1 MSLSQ
6 YRILRL
12 FGLLLLFPNMLSP
25 VPLLCQTNASDR
37 QQSSPGPAPD
47 ITRARQLAQAGKS
60 DEAVAILKALD
71 QQKSN
76 TPGLAHELGAI
87 YYKKGDPVA
96 AIPYFKRAIDQ
107 DQQDLEAI
115 QLLGLAYF
123 QTGRPAEAIPLLKR
137 VASLYPAGSVN
148 SSYALGLAY
157 IQTHSYPD
165 ARKAFAQMYGVPEDS
180 AVAYLFLARMLLRQ
194 GYDPIA
200 EENARKAVALDPKL
214 PLGHFLL
221 GEFYLYK
228 SDLANAKEEFDQE
241 IKLNPA
247 YAGTY
252 DRLADTYTR
261 LGKYD
266 DAERLLQRAILLDAN
281 ATGPYILMGKVQVK
295 KMDYVQAASYLE
307 RAIRMDPNNYIAH
320 HLLGEAYRGMGKAEA
335 AERELKLA
343 EQLQSAQHPQLE
355 NIR

>member
-1 MSLSQ
+1 M
-6 YRILRL
+6 RINFLLHSRIFPAGL
-12 FGLLLLFPNMLSP
+12 FMVLVLTISYAQGQTAAPNS
-25 VPLLCQTNASDR
+25 
-37 QQSSPGPAPD
+37 QQSPITASPEV
-47 ITRARQLAQAGKS
+47 TRARQLAQAGKS
-60 DEAVAILKALD
+60 DEALAILRALE
-71 QQKSN
+71 QQKSDA
-76 TPGLAHELGAI
+76 PGLAHELGAT

-96 AIPYFKRAIDQ
+96 AIPYFRRAIDQ
-107 DQQDLEAI
+107 DQQDLEAV

-137 VASLYPAGSVN
+137 VASLYPAGNVN
-148 SSYALGLAY
+148 SSYALGLSY
-157 IQTHSYPD
+157 IQTHNYPEG
-165 ARKAFAQMYGVPEDS
+165 RKAFAQMYGVPENS
-180 AVAYLFLARMLLRQ
+180 AAAYLFFARMLLRQ
-194 GYDPIA
+194 GYDPVA
-200 EENARKAVALDPKL
+200 EENARKAIELDPKL

-228 SDLANAKEEFDQE
+228 SDLAKAKEEFEQE

-261 LGKYD
+261 LAKYD

-295 KMDYVQAASYLE
+295 KMDYVQAVTFLE
-307 RAIRMDPNNYIAH
+307 RAIKMDPNNYISH

-343 EQLQSAQHPQLE
+343 EQLQSARHPQLE
-355 NIR
+355 NVR

>member
-1 MSLSQ
+1 MGPLVRFISC
-6 YRILRL
+6 RFIL
-12 FGLLLLFPNMLSP
+12 GEVLLWLLASYNLVSKT
-25 VPLLCQTNASDR
+25 VASDR
-37 QQSSPGPAPD
+37 QHNVAPE
-47 ITRARQLAQAGKS
+47 INQARQLAQAGKAE
-60 DEAVAILKALD
+60 EALAILKKLE
-71 QQKSN
+71 QQQGD
-76 TPGLAHELGAI
+76 TPGLAHELGAT
-87 YYKKGDPVA
+87 YYKKGDPLP
-96 AIPYFKRAIDQ
+96 AIPYFKSAIDQ
-107 DQQDLEAI
+107 DPQDLESV

-137 VASLYPAGSVN
+137 VSSLYRAGNVN

-157 IQTHSYPD
+157 IQTHNYPE
-165 ARKAFAQMYGVPEDS
+165 ARKAFAQMYGVPDDS
-180 AVAYLFLARMLLRQ
+180 AAAYLFFARMLLRQ
-194 GYDPIA
+194 GYDPVA
-200 EENARKAVALDPKL
+200 EENARKAMSLDPKL

-228 SDLANAKEEFDQE
+228 SDLENAEKEFEQE

-295 KMDYVQAASYLE
+295 KMDYVQATTFLE
-307 RAIRMDPNNYIAH
+307 RAIKMDPNNYVSH

-343 EQLQSAQHPQLE
+343 ERLQSAQHPQLE

>member
-1 MSLSQ
+1 M
-6 YRILRL
+6 
-12 FGLLLLFPNMLSP
+12 LLLVCSLVLTLSTSVVCYSAQAP
-25 VPLLCQTNASDR
+25 AESS
-37 QQSSPGPAPD
+37 QSSQGAPELA
-47 ITRARQLAQAGKS
+47 RARQLAQAGKS
-60 DEAVAILKALD
+60 DEALVILKALD
-71 QQKSN
+71 QQRSN
-76 TPGLAHELGAI
+76 TPGLAHELGAT

-96 AIPYFKRAIDQ
+96 AIPYFKRALEQ
-107 DQQDLEAI
+107 DQQDLEAA

-123 QTGRPAEAIPLLKR
+123 QTGRPTEAIPLLKR
-137 VASLYPAGSVN
+137 VASLYTAGNVS

-157 IQTHSYPD
+157 IQTHNYPE

-180 AVAYLFLARMLLRQ
+180 APSYLFFARMLLRQ
-194 GYDPIA
+194 GYDPVA
-200 EENARKAVALDPKL
+200 EESARKAISLDPKL

-228 SDLANAKEEFDQE
+228 SDFANAKEEFEQE

-266 DAERLLQRAILLDAN
+266 EAERLLQRAILLDAN

-295 KMDYVQAASYLE
+295 KMDYVQAATYLE
-307 RAIRMDPNNYIAH
+307 RAIKMDPNNYISH
-320 HLLGEAYRGMGKAEA
+320 HLLGEAYRGMGKTEA

-343 EQLQSAQHPQLE
+343 EQLQSAKHPELE
-355 NIR
+355 NVR